1 MKSGKKYTPPS
12 IKRAYWAYRSVGAL
26 AAMKELLPA
35 NLFGDGLWLILN
47 YKESF
52 KRFPNILRPQQ
63 FNEHLLRL
71 MISPDGRSKLRARIS
86 DKEHV
91 KEFVHQKIGDG
102 FTARTIEILR
112 TREDALRY
120 PYPETC
126 VIKATHASGK
136 TVFRNG
142 GNPSVDLDEIGTWF
156 DIDYSE
162 HCREPNYRGLE
173 PKVIV
178 EEFLS
183 EDGIGIPVDYKI
195 FCFQGRPA
203 FIQVDTN
210 RFSGHLR
217 NYFSPN
223 WRELDFQVIHP
234 RSEIP
239 IARPKKL
246 EQMLNAAAALSDNFS
261 FIRVDFYQLR
271 ESFYIGELTNFPGG
285 ALEGFVPESAGFLAG
300 RLFVEPALDVESLFG
315 IRPDSSPRVTALR
328 VDGAL
333 DIQRMHAD

>member
-1 MKSGKKYTPPS
+1 M
-12 IKRAYWAYRSVGAL
+12 
-26 AAMKELLPA
+26 

-47 YKESF
+47 YNESF
-52 KRFPNILRPQQ
+52 KRFPNILRPRE

-71 MISPDGRSKLRARIS
+71 MISPDGRSKLRERIS

-91 KEFVHQKIGDG
+91 KEYVRQKLGDG
-102 FTARTIEILR
+102 FTARTIAVLR
-112 TREDALRY
+112 TREDASKY
-120 PYPETC
+120 CYPESC

-136 TVFRNG
+136 TIVRKDG
-142 GNPSVDLDEIGTWF
+142 IPSVDLDEIRTWF

-178 EEFLS
+178 EEYLV
-183 EDGIGIPVDYKI
+183 EDGKDVPGDYKL
-195 FCFQGRPA
+195 FCFQGHPA
-203 FIQVDTN
+203 FVQVDIN

-223 WRELDFQVIHP
+223 WRELDFQGIHP

-239 IARPKKL
+239 ITRPHMF
-246 EQMLNAAAALSDNFS
+246 EQMLSAAATLADDFS

-271 ESFYIGELTNFPGG
+271 DSFYIGELTNFPGG
-285 ALEGFVPESAGFLAG
+285 ALEGFIPESAGFLAG
-300 RLFVEPALDVESLFG
+300 RLFVEPTLDVESLFG
-315 IRPDSSPRVTALR
+315 IRPDASPRAAESRADDAL
-328 VDGAL
+328 GIKL
-333 DIQRMHAD
+333 MHADQFQDGGGS